1 MRPSRRFYFRLAAHL
16 GCTVRELL
24 ARLGSDELTEWLAF
38 DQIEPFG
45 RTAHQLAMLA
55 RMKLKPDA
63 DVILEDLIPYYM
75 KPPPPPPK
83 EPTQAERVNLS
94 KRMSDF
100 FRRKAGR

>member
-1 MRPSRRFYFRLAAHL
+1 MRPSRRFAFRLAAQF

-24 ARLGSDELTEWLAF
+24 ARMGSDEMTEWLAF

-63 DVILEDLIPYYM
+63 DIVLEDLIPYYM
-75 KPPPPPPK
+75 
-83 EPTQAERVNLS
+83 N
-94 KRMSDF
+94 
-100 FRRKAGR
+100 RRRRRQRS